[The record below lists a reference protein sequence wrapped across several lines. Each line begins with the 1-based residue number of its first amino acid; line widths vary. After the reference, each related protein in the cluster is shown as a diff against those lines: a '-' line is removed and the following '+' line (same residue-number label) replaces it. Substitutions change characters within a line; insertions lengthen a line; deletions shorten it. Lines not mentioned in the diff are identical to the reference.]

1 LSLKWYGKQVK
12 EEVRRKCARNL
23 RDTCLF
29 LEGHIKKSFGK
40 SPSAPGEPPGVIS
53 GTLKRSITNEV
64 EGLTGRVGTNVEYGK
79 YLELGTEH
87 IAPRPFL
94 RPALESNRTK
104 IKEMMCR
111 P

>member
-1 LSLKWYGKQVK
+1 MSLKWYGKQVE

-29 LEGHIKKSFGK
+29 LEGDIKKSFGK
-40 SPSAPGEPPGVIS
+40 SPSASGEPPGVIT
-53 GTLKRSITNEV
+53 GTLKRSITYEI
-64 EGLTGRVGTNVEYGK
+64 EGLIGRVGTNVEYGK
-79 YLELGTEH
+79 HLELGTEH

-94 RPALESNRTK
+94 RPALEKNTAK